1 MTEEEI
7 KEWDDALLDLINK
20 EFIRVVKFENGDTGF
35 IANVQIDAF
44 MVL

>member
-7 KEWDDALLDLINK
+7 KEWDDALLDLINNGL
-20 EFIRVVKFENGDTGF
+20 IRTICLENGEIGF
-35 IANVQIDAF
+35 TATVQMGNY

>member
-20 EFIRVVKFENGDTGF
+20 GLIETIENEKGDKLLKLRYDN
-35 IANVQIDAF
+35 ANY
-44 MVL
+44 